1 MVPILPQEIP
11 RWLLDEVAE
20 YFVPLPF
27 RPRTI
32 LDIGANIGAFA
43 TVSHQLW
50 PEARITCCEPM
61 PFNVCHLRRNVPNGG
76 EVISAAIRGHSGV
89 DEILVGDNLA
99 TGGFFSIG
107 RQTERRILVECL
119 AASELPS
126 CELVKIDTE
135 GCEVEILRSLP
146 LQDTKAIF
154 LEYHSRADAVT
165 IRELLDREFAL
176 HPATG
181 NARSSGEIGTFAF
194 LRRS

>member
-1 MVPILPQEIP
+1 MPVLFCSLPV
-11 RWLLDEVAE
+11 LFCSF
-20 YFVPLPF
+20 FVLK
-27 RPRTI
+27 
-32 LDIGANIGAFA
+32 
-43 TVSHQLW
+43 
-50 PEARITCCEPM
+50 
-61 PFNVCHLRRNVPNGG
+61 
-76 EVISAAIRGHSGV
+76 
-89 DEILVGDNLA
+89 
-99 TGGFFSIG
+99 
-107 RQTERRILVECL
+107 
-119 AASELPS
+119 
-126 CELVKIDTE
+126 LVKIDTE